1 MVVDKETTK
10 IRRMFAAISPRYDL
24 LNHLLSFN
32 IDRRWRRRTVRE
44 LKLPGDARVLDI
56 CTGTADL
63 ALELTRAV
71 DASRGGRVYGADFTA
86 EMVHL
91 GAAKRRRL
99 RLAQPF
105 LSVADSLA
113 LPFRERQFDA
123 VTVAFGIRNVA
134 NLDLCLR
141 EMWRVLKPGGQAAI
155 LDFSMP
161 RSRAVRRVYRV
172 YFHSLV
178 PRIGAWISRTQAGA
192 DAYRYLPESVSEFL
206 EPERLAETLRENG
219 FEDVRFHR
227 LASGIS
233 VLHLARRP
241 SVPRSGATCEGKED
255 AAAPGATSTT
265 TGRMRTHR

>member
-32 IDRRWRRRTVRE
+32 IDKQWRRRVVRE
-44 LKLPGDARVLDI
+44 LDLPAGARVLDI

-71 DASRGGRVYGADFTA
+71 DASRGGRVYGTDFTT

-91 GAAKRRRL
+91 GAAKRRRR

-105 LSVADSLA
+105 LGVADSLS
-113 LPFRERQFDA
+113 LPFPAEQFDA
-123 VTVAFGIRNVA
+123 VTVAFGIRNVS
-134 NLDLCLR
+134 DLERCLR

-155 LDFSMP
+155 LDFSLP
-161 RSRAVRRVYRV
+161 RARLIRGAYRV
-172 YFHSLV
+172 YFHSLL
-178 PRIGAWISRTQAGA
+178 PRVGAWISRTQAGA
-192 DAYRYLPESVSEFL
+192 DAYRYLPESVSEFPA
-206 EPERLAETLRENG
+206 PERFTEVLRENW
-219 FEDVRFHR
+219 FEDARFHR
-227 LASGIS
+227 LACGIA

-241 SVPRSGATCEGKED
+241 VTARPDASED
-255 AAAPGATSTT
+255 ENPSAPAEAGTST
-265 TGRMRTHR
+265 GQMRTHR

>member
-32 IDRRWRRRTVRE
+32 IDKQWRRRMVRE
-44 LKLPGDARVLDI
+44 LDLPGGSRVLDI

-71 DASRGGRVYGADFTA
+71 DASRGGRVYGADFTS

-91 GAAKRRRL
+91 GAAKRRRR
-99 RLAQPF
+99 RLVQPY
-105 LSVADSLA
+105 LSVADSLS
-113 LPFRERQFDA
+113 LPFLENQFDA
-123 VTVAFGIRNVA
+123 VTVTFGIRNVA
-134 NLDLCLR
+134 NLELCLR

-161 RSRAVRRVYRV
+161 RARVVRSVYRV
-172 YFHSLV
+172 YFHSLL
-178 PRIGAWISRTQAGA
+178 PRVGVWISRTQAGA

-206 EPERLAETLRENG
+206 APERFTEVLRENQ

-227 LASGIS
+227 LACGIS

-241 SVPRSGATCEGKED
+241 AATRSD
-255 AAAPGATSTT
+255 AAPAEMSARTEQ
-265 TGRMRTHR
+265 MRTHR